1 MADSGI
7 GADRPKCED
16 GHGRGE
22 AAHSRPIAESRAPS
36 PRGRDPVR
44 IIAEAAGGPAT
55 DDPVAVIA
63 NAIGAPASAEGSAT
77 KAGADPYAAFWRLWT
92 AHQSYL
98 RKQTLRL
105 MSGNLADAED
115 ALSNAMLKAL
125 QKFDTYAGAIVNERA
140 WLTRLVHNVC
150 MDLHRSN
157 QRIARSIDETVG
169 GDFETSGAMPAASR
183 RTPEDETLARREL
196 RELAA
201 ELERMPRSLREPLLM
216 RVLDDKSYDEISREL
231 NLSNCAVRKRIQ
243 LARDFLRKRGIR

>member
-7 GADRPKCED
+7 GADKPKFED
-16 GHGRGE
+16 GHDRGD
-22 AAHSRPIAESRAPS
+22 AAHPHPLAESRAPS
-36 PRGRDPVR
+36 PRALDPVR
-44 IIAEAAGGPAT
+44 IIAGAAGGRAT

-63 NAIGAPASAEGSAT
+63 NAVGAPASAGA
-77 KAGADPYAAFWRLWT
+77 AAAGVGADPSAAFWRLWT
-92 AHQSYL
+92 AHQGYL

-157 QRIARSIDETVG
+157 QRIARSIEETIG
-169 GDFETSGAMPAASR
+169 SDFEASGAMPAAAR

-216 RVLDDKSYDEISREL
+216 RVLDDKSYDEISRAL